1 MTEDFVY
8 DGLDDSKEC
17 AMLTKPDKVKLFTLM
32 GSYPNA
38 MALKDGRIRSDLLEF
53 DFADVKVSNTA
64 FKPLV
69 REAKFDL
76 AEVAIV
82 TFLQAKL
89 YGKPYVLI
97 PATVVGRGQLHTI
110 AYNPERGHLGPGD
123 LNGRTVGV
131 RAYTQTTGTW
141 VRGILAEQYG
151 VDLGTLNWVTFEESH
166 VAEYKDPPNVRR
178 APEGKQLVQMLLD
191 GELDAAVVG
200 DKFPDPRLK
209 PLIPD
214 AEAANRAW
222 SQTHGG
228 VPINHMLVIREQLAQ
243 LRPDLVREVYRVFRE
258 AKAASFAEAGV
269 PELDPLRFG
278 IEPNRRSLEIIID
291 FAVRQGLLPRPFTV
305 DELFT
310 DTMRTLE

>member
-1 MTEDFVY
+1 
-8 DGLDDSKEC
+8 
-17 AMLTKPDKVKLFTLM
+17 MLTKPGKVKLFTLM

-38 MALKDGRIRSDLLEF
+38 MALKEGRIRSDLVDF

-64 FKPLV
+64 FKSLV

-82 TFLQAKL
+82 TFLQAKV

-97 PATVVGRGQLHTI
+97 PATVLGRGQLHTI

-123 LNGRTVGV
+123 LNGKTIGV

-151 VDLGTLNWVTFEESH
+151 VDLKSLNWVTFEESH
-166 VAEYKDPPNVRR
+166 VAEYQDPPNVRR
-178 APEGKQLVQMLLD
+178 APAGKQLAQMLLD

-200 DKFPDPRLK
+200 DKYPDPRLK

-214 AEAANRAW
+214 PEGANRAW
-222 SQTHGG
+222 SEAHGG

-243 LRPDLVREVYRVFRE
+243 SRPDVVREVYRLF
-258 AKAASFAEAGV
+258 KAAKEASLAGTGV
-269 PELDPLRFG
+269 PALDPLRFG
-278 IEPNRRSLEIIID
+278 IEANRRSLEIIID
-291 FAVRQGLLPRPFTV
+291 FAVRQGLLPRPFAV

-310 DTMRTLE
+310 DTMRALE

>member
-1 MTEDFVY
+1 MTQ
-8 DGLDDSKEC
+8 
-17 AMLTKPDKVKLFTLM
+17 PDKVKLFTLM

-38 MALKDGRIRSDLLEF
+38 MALKEGRIRSDLVDF
-53 DFADVKVSNTA
+53 NFADVQVSNTA

-69 REAKFDL
+69 REARFDL
-76 AEVAIV
+76 GELAIV

-97 PATVVGRGQLHTI
+97 PATVLGRGQLHTI

-123 LNGRTVGV
+123 LNGKKLGV

-141 VRGILAEQYG
+141 VRGILAEDYG
-151 VDLGTLNWVTFEESH
+151 VDLASLTWVTFEESH
-166 VAEYKDPPNVRR
+166 IAEYQDPPNACR
-178 APEGKQLVQMLLD
+178 APEGKTLVQMLLD

-200 DKFPDPRLK
+200 DKYPDPRLK

-214 AEAANRAW
+214 PEAANRAW
-222 SQTHGG
+222 SLAHGG
-228 VPINHMLVIREQLAQ
+228 VPVNHMLVIREELART
-243 LRPDLVREVYRVFRE
+243 RPDVVREVWRVFKK
-258 AKAASFAEAGV
+258 AKEASFAGTGV
-269 PELDPLRFG
+269 PDVDPLRFG
-278 IEPNRRSLEIIID
+278 IEANRRSLEIIID
-291 FAVRQGLLPRPFTV
+291 FAVRQSLLPRPFSV

>member
-1 MTEDFVY
+1 
-8 DGLDDSKEC
+8 
-17 AMLTKPDKVKLFTLM
+17 MLTTPDKVKLFTLM

-38 MALKDGRIRSDLLEF
+38 MAIKDGRIKSNLVEF

-82 TFLQAKL
+82 TFLQARY

-110 AYNPERGHLGPGD
+110 AYNPERRTIGPGD
-123 LNGRTVGV
+123 LNGKTLGV
-131 RAYTQTTGTW
+131 RAYTQTTGVW
-141 VRGILAEQYG
+141 VRGILAEDYG
-151 VDLGTLNWVTFEESH
+151 VDLASIKWVTFEEGH
-166 VAEYKDPPNVRR
+166 VAEYQDPPNVRR

-191 GELDAAVVG
+191 GELDAAIVG

-214 AEAANRAW
+214 PESANRKW
-222 SQTHGG
+222 SESHGG
-228 VPINHMLVIREQLAQ
+228 VPINHMLVIREELAAK
-243 LRPDLVREVYRVFRE
+243 RPDVVREVYRLFKE
-258 AKAASFAEAGV
+258 AKQASFAETVV
-269 PELDPLRFG
+269 PKLDPLRFG
-278 IEPNRRSLEIIID
+278 IEANRQSLEIVID
-291 FAVRQGLLPRPFTV
+291 FAVKQGLLPRPVAV
-305 DELFT
+305 DDLFT
-310 DTMRTLE
+310 DTMRALE